1 MTYPPKMSSENAL
14 PALPLCEC
22 PLPNDY
28 FARIE
33 GFVERLVAAMT
44 PRQGEFLW
52 ALLAMYLTVLL
63 VRRADSL
70 VERWIDWYFLQHT
83 YIELYI

>member
-1 MTYPPKMSSENAL
+1 MSSENAL

-28 FARIE
+28 FARVE

-70 VERWIDWYFLQHT
+70 VERWIDCRYPLPPPPQPPAPKAP
-83 YIELYI
+83 E